1 MTNADQKR
9 SYVCDLYPGSN
20 WKKKV
25 ERMPDDQI
33 TAIYLKH
40 QDDGQPPE
48 SYSDHDEAESL
59 EFEPE
64 AQPLVEPP
72 RVLRG
77 PHANE
82 DDFPSY

>member
-9 SYVCDLYPGSN
+9 AYVSDLYHGSN

-25 ERMPDDQI
+25 ERMLDDQI

-40 QDDGQPPE
+40 QSDGQPPE
-48 SYSDHDEAESL
+48 SYSEHDEPESL
-59 EFEPE
+59 ELEPE
-64 AQPLVEPP
+64 VEPLVE
-72 RVLRG
+72 VQRG
-77 PHANE
+77 PHHNE